1 MIHKSRG
8 IVLNHTR
15 YRETSAIVHIYTTV
29 FGMQSYMVNGA
40 YGKKKKGNIVL
51 MQPLNILDLEVYY
64 HENKDIHRIKEFR
77 LSTVLA
83 HLPYSQT
90 RRAQAFL
97 LTEILGRVLRGEGAN
112 PHLFHFIEEAIG
124 VLDSNQNGLEN
135 FHIWFLFQLT
145 RFLGF
150 QPHDNYSAE
159 MAWFDLMEGCFVSG
173 KPTHAYYLSEDL
185 SLRIHQLVHLDR
197 TDLSAIAG
205 NVNERRQL
213 LDALVVFFELH
224 QPGIGK
230 IRSLSVLKDLF
241 N

>member
-15 YRETSAIVHIYTTV
+15 YGETSAIVHIYTTL

-51 MQPLNILDLEVYY
+51 MQPLNMLELEVY
-64 HENKDIHRIKEFR
+64 HHDNKDIQRIKEFR
-77 LSTVLA
+77 LGAVLT

-112 PHLFHFIEEAIG
+112 PSLFQFIEEAIG
-124 VLDSNQNGLEN
+124 VLDSDLNGLEN

-150 QPHDNYSAE
+150 QPHDNYGGE
-159 MAWFDLMEGCFVSG
+159 MTWFDLTEGCFVSRE
-173 KPTHAYYLSEDL
+173 PAHPQYLSREL
-185 SLRIHQLVHLDR
+185 SFRIHRLYHLER
-197 TDLSAIAG
+197 TDLSGIAE
-205 NVNERRQL
+205 NLNERRQL
-213 LDALVVFFELH
+213 LEALVLFFELH
-224 QPGIGK
+224 QPGMGK
-230 IRSLSVLKDLF
+230 IRSLTVLKDLF

>member
-15 YRETSAIVHIYTTV
+15 YGETSAIVHIYTAV

-40 YGKKKKGNIVL
+40 YGQKKKGNIVL
-51 MQPLNILDLEVYY
+51 MQPLNILDLEVY
-64 HENKDIHRIKEFR
+64 HHDNKDIQRIKEFR
-77 LSTVLA
+77 LCSVLT

-112 PHLFHFIEEAIG
+112 PHLFHFMEEAIA
-124 VLDSNQNGLEN
+124 VLDSEQSGLEN
-135 FHIWFLFQLT
+135 FHIWFLFQLS

-150 QPHDNYSAE
+150 QPHDNYSSE
-159 MAWFDLMEGCFVSG
+159 MAWFDLMEGCFVSRE
-173 KPTHAYYLSEDL
+173 PAHPHYLSADL
-185 SLRIHQLVHLDR
+185 SLRMHQMGQLDR
-197 TDLSAIAG
+197 KDLQAIAR
-205 NVNERRQL
+205 NVVERRQL
-213 LDALVVFFELH
+213 LEALVVFYELH

-241 N
+241 I

>member
-1 MIHKSRG
+1 MIHKARG

-15 YRETSAIVHIYTTV
+15 YGETSAIVHIYTTV

-51 MQPLNILDLEVYY
+51 MQPLNVLDLEVYH

-77 LSTVLA
+77 LEALLSYI
-83 HLPYSQT
+83 PYSQT

-112 PHLFHFIEEAIG
+112 PPLFHFIEESIG
-124 VLDSNQNGLEN
+124 MLDSDQVGLEN

-150 QPHDNYSAE
+150 QPHDNYSEE
-159 MAWFDLMEGCFVSG
+159 MAWFDLGEGCFVSRE
-173 KPTHAYYLSEDL
+173 PAHPHYLSSEL
-185 SLRIHQLVHLDR
+185 SLRIHQMGQLDR
-197 TDLSAIAG
+197 KDLSAIAVH
-205 NVNERRQL
+205 VNERRQL
-213 LDALVVFFELH
+213 LEALVLFYELH

-230 IRSLSVLKDLF
+230 IRSISVLRDLF
-241 N
+241 I

>member
-15 YRETSAIVHIYTTV
+15 YGETSAIVHIYTSV

-51 MQPLNILDLEVYY
+51 MQPLNILDLEVYF

-77 LSTVLA
+77 LGSVLSR
-83 HLPYSQT
+83 LPYSQT

-97 LTEILGRVLRGEGAN
+97 LTEILGRVLRGEGAS
-112 PHLFHFIEEAIG
+112 PPLFHFIEEAIV
-124 VLDSNQNGLEN
+124 VLDSEQNGLEN

-159 MAWFDLMEGCFVSG
+159 MAWFDLMEGCFVSRE
-173 KPTHAYYLSEDL
+173 PAHPHYLSADL
-185 SLRIHQLVHLDR
+185 SLRIHQMGLLDR
-197 TDLSAIAG
+197 KDLPAIAI
-205 NVNERRQL
+205 NINERRQL
-213 LDALVVFFELH
+213 LDALVLFYELH

-241 N
+241 I

>member
-15 YRETSAIVHIYTTV
+15 YGETSAIVHIYTTV

-51 MQPLNILDLEVYY
+51 MQPLNMLDLEVYH

-77 LSTVLA
+77 LVTLLSLI
-83 HLPYSQT
+83 PYSQT

-97 LTEILGRVLRGEGAN
+97 LTEILGRVLRGEGPNA
-112 PHLFHFIEEAIG
+112 PMFHFIEEAIAL
-124 VLDSNQNGLEN
+124 LDSNQAGLEN

-150 QPHDNYSAE
+150 QPHDNYSEE
-159 MAWFDLMEGCFVSG
+159 MAWFDLSEGCFVSRE
-173 KPTHAYYLSEDL
+173 PAHPHYLSSNL
-185 SLRIHQLVHLDR
+185 SYHIHRMAQLNR
-197 TDLSAIAG
+197 NDLSAIALS
-205 NVNERRQL
+205 VKERRQL
-213 LDALVVFFELH
+213 LDALVLFFELH

-241 N
+241 L